1 MHAGTTWDRIRRI
14 DPLVKNGVLA
24 LLLLAIQGGPILLA
38 RPRPPFPLPAVLLL
52 LAGTAPIAVRR
63 RAPVVVLAVVG
74 ASAAAHSLL
83 GYPES
88 LAPSLAVAAGSAASW
103 TDRAAF
109 VRAVLPIA
117 LAAGGVLAAEG
128 ASPGNWP
135 EFLSAEILGVGI
147 PLLIGR
153 ILHHRRRLLERD
165 QERATRDAVTEE
177 RARIA
182 RELHDVVAH
191 AVSVI
196 VVQAGAARTILDQD
210 PERARQALAQIEDT
224 GRAGLTELRRLL
236 GVLEAEGEEPGRAP
250 QPGLDR
256 LDELLEIVRATGL
269 PVEAT
274 VEGVPRSLSPGV
286 DLAVYRLVQEAL
298 TNAMKHAGDA
308 HAHVRLRYREHALD
322 VEVSDDG
329 RGPARDGEPTSGRG
343 LIGMRERV
351 AMFGGTLDAGERA
364 GGGFVVH
371 AHIPMEAT

>member
-14 DPLVKNGVLA
+14 DPLVKNGALA

-38 RPRPPFPLPAVLLL
+38 RPRPPFPLLAMLLL

-63 RAPVVVLAVVG
+63 RAPIVVLAVVG
-74 ASAAAHSLL
+74 ASAAAHTLL
-83 GYPES
+83 DYPES
-88 LAPSLAVAAGSAASW
+88 LAPSLAIAAGSAASW
-103 TDRAAF
+103 TDRRAF

-117 LAAGGVLAAEG
+117 LVAGGVLAAEG

-153 ILHHRRRLLERD
+153 ILFHRRRLLERD
-165 QERATRDAVTEE
+165 RERATRDAVTAE

-196 VVQAGAARTILDQD
+196 VVQAGAARTILDRD
-210 PERARQALAQIEDT
+210 PERARQALVQIEDT
-224 GRAGLTELRRLL
+224 GRAGLAELRRLL
-236 GVLEAEGEEPGRAP
+236 GVLEAEGEEAVRTP

-256 LDELLEIVRATGL
+256 LDELLETVRATGL

-274 VEGVPRSLSPGV
+274 VEGAPRPLSPGV

-322 VEVSDDG
+322 VEVADDG
-329 RGPARDGEPTSGRG
+329 RGPVSDGGPSGRG

-364 GGGFVVH
+364 GGGFVVR
-371 AHIPMEAT
+371 AHIPMEAS